1 MAAFFIFVLKS
12 AFVLAMLVSLFMIF
26 MSRETF
32 HRVNRFVMLSIICIA
47 LLLPAVNLGVES
59 PFKKLAAS
67 IENCFASEESDGI
80 AIDISGFDEQ
90 PVFTDVALD
99 IPSLEPAEEKPF
111 DWLLLVAVLYFAGV
125 ALLVVRQAVMYVQV
139 ARIIVRSRVADASQ
153 YGCEGISLKVHS
165 GKEKP
170 FSWFSWVVV
179 SEEDL
184 KDGVREILV
193 HETAHAR
200 AGHSWDI
207 MIADA
212 VIIMQWFNP
221 IAWIMKNCLKDIHE
235 FEADEAVINSGV
247 NARQYQLLIIK
258 KAVGARLYSIANSF
272 NHSLTKKRITM
283 MCKEKSKMWRCAKAL
298 YIVPVAA
305 IAALAFTTVET
316 VNATESEHLSKGSE
330 FVANNERECIENC
343 ISYSDCTVKPQF
355 PGGEAAYREWLDS
368 FSEPLAVKAEGATY
382 DIDFFF
388 VVTKKG
394 KVADYLV
401 GTVGSSTLN
410 HETKKSL
417 NKEFD
422 RMRESLPD
430 GWTPGEVDGKPVDVC
445 MTVKFTNVSKDVDV
459 KPVPEDDEDKV
470 YQVCEKAPEFPGG
483 MDAMMKYLY
492 ENIKYPAEAEAA
504 GKDGRAIVQFI
515 VKKDGSIGN
524 VEIIRSS
531 GDNSLDT
538 EAIRVIA
545 SMPKWNPGTQGGKPV
560 NVKFALPV
568 VFKVQKSAKKLSG
581 TLNIDDKGSVSV
593 PNAHNMAIVIN
604 GRFYDGDNLK
614 DIQLKSEDIESIT
627 VVSIDQLTGKDH
639 EKCKALGKKGVI
651 YIDMENGTLNLDDK
665 GSVLVPNA
673 HNMAIV
679 INGRFYDG
687 DNLKDIQLKS
697 EDIES
702 ITVVSIDQLTGK
714 DHEKCKALGKK
725 GVIYIDMKKYRFN
738 TLGDNEEVFMVC
750 EQQPEFPGG
759 AREMM
764 KWLSS
769 NIKYPKAARDINVQG
784 KIYVTF
790 IVKADGAITGVRAVN
805 SEYSSNNAKVQDAM
819 NLESHLQHC
828 QAAVN
833 LLENDMKG
841 LEKDIADWERES
853 KVLQENGAS
862 ADILERRREEL
873 EKARAELE
881 RSKKRVSQAKNEL
894 EDAQQM
900 LMAATNELGDVVV
913 NAYKNSNSESITGKE
928 LLELNKTAIVAL
940 ADEAVRVVR
949 AMPKW
954 NPGMQG
960 GKPVNVQHTL
970 PIMFR
975 LQ

>member
-139 ARIIVRSRVADASQ
+139 ARIIVCSRAVDASQ
-153 YGCEGISLKVHS
+153 YGCEGISLRVHS

-417 NKEFD
+417 NEEFD

-445 MTVKFTNVSKDVDV
+445 MTVQFTNVSKDVDV
-459 KPVPEDDEDKV
+459 KTVPEDDDDKV

-504 GKDGRAIVQFI
+504 GKDGRATVQFI

-560 NVKFALPV
+560 NVKFTLPV
-568 VFKVQKSAKKLSG
+568 VFKVQKPVKKQSD
-581 TLNIDDKGSVSV
+581 TLT
-593 PNAHNMAIVIN
+593 
-604 GRFYDGDNLK
+604 
-614 DIQLKSEDIESIT
+614 E
-627 VVSIDQLTGKDH
+627 
-639 EKCKALGKKGVI
+639 
-651 YIDMENGTLNLDDK
+651 LDDK

-702 ITVVSIDQLTGK
+702 MTVVSIDQLTGK

-862 ADILERRREEL
+862 ADILEGRREEL

>member
-32 HRVNRFVMLSIICIA
+32 HKVNRLVMLSIICIA

-80 AIDISGFDEQ
+80 VIDISGFDEQ

-139 ARIIVRSRVADASQ
+139 ARIIVCSRVADASQ
-153 YGCEGISLKVHS
+153 YGCEGISLRVHS

-170 FSWFSWVVV
+170 FSWFRWVVV

-184 KDGVREILV
+184 KDGVREMLV

-316 VNATESEHLSKGSE
+316 VNATESENLSKGSE

-382 DIDFFF
+382 NIDFFF

-445 MTVKFTNVSKDVDV
+445 MTVKFTNVSEDVDV
-459 KPVPEDDEDKV
+459 KTVPENDEDKV

-560 NVKFALPV
+560 NVKLTLPV
-568 VFKVQKSAKKLSG
+568 VFKVQKSVKKLSG

-665 GSVLVPNA
+665 GSVSVPNA

-725 GVIYIDMKKYRFN
+725 GVIYVDMKKYRFI

-759 AREMM
+759 MQALM
-764 KWLSS
+764 KFLQT
-769 NIKYPKAARDINVQG
+769 NIKYPLEARNAQLQG
-784 KIYVTF
+784 KIYVQF
-790 IVKADGAITGVRAVN
+790 VVKSDGSIANVEAKKAD
-805 SEYSSNNAKVQDAM
+805 YSFHGTVMQGSVEEM
-819 NLESHLQHC
+819 
-828 QAAVN
+828 
-833 LLENDMKG
+833 
-841 LEKDIADWERES
+841 EKLFGEGCSVER
-853 KVLQENGAS
+853 L
-862 ADILERRREEL
+862 D
-873 EKARAELE
+873 
-881 RSKKRVSQAKNEL
+881 
-894 EDAQQM
+894 
-900 LMAATNELGDVVV
+900 DVVAV
-913 NAYKNSNSESITGKE
+913 AYANGEKQSIDTSAPGKHPAA
-928 LLELNKTAIVAL
+928 KYL
-940 ADEAVRVVR
+940 AAEAVRVVSV
-949 AMPKW
+949 MPKW
-954 NPGMQG
+954 TPGMQD
-960 GKPVNVQHTL
+960 GKPVNVQYML
-970 PIMFR
+970 PVMFR

>member
-47 LLLPAVNLGVES
+47 LLLPTVNLGVES

-67 IENCFASEESDGI
+67 IEKCFASEESDGI

-139 ARIIVRSRVADASQ
+139 ARIIVCSRAVDASQ
-153 YGCEGISLKVHS
+153 YGCEGISLRVHS

-170 FSWFSWVVV
+170 FSWFRWVVV

-343 ISYSDCTVKPQF
+343 VTYSDCTVKPQ
-355 PGGEAAYREWLDS
+355 
-368 FSEPLAVKAEGATY
+368 
-382 DIDFFF
+382 I
-388 VVTKKG
+388 
-394 KVADYLV
+394 
-401 GTVGSSTLN
+401 
-410 HETKKSL
+410 
-417 NKEFD
+417 
-422 RMRESLPD
+422 
-430 GWTPGEVDGKPVDVC
+430 PGEVDGKPVDVC
-445 MTVKFTNVSKDVDV
+445 MTVQFTNVSKDVDV
-459 KPVPEDDEDKV
+459 KTVPEDDDDKV

-581 TLNIDDKGSVSV
+581 THNIDDKGSVS
-593 PNAHNMAIVIN
+593 
-604 GRFYDGDNLK
+604 
-614 DIQLKSEDIESIT
+614 
-627 VVSIDQLTGKDH
+627 
-639 EKCKALGKKGVI
+639 
-651 YIDMENGTLNLDDK
+651 
-665 GSVLVPNA
+665 VPNA

>member
-47 LLLPAVNLGVES
+47 LLLPTVNLGVES

-139 ARIIVRSRVADASQ
+139 ARIIVRSRAVDASQ
-153 YGCEGISLKVHS
+153 YGCEGISLRVHS

-343 ISYSDCTVKPQF
+343 VTYSDCTVKPQI
-355 PGGEAAYREWLDS
+355 L
-368 FSEPLAVKAEGATY
+368 
-382 DIDFFF
+382 
-388 VVTKKG
+388 
-394 KVADYLV
+394 
-401 GTVGSSTLN
+401 
-410 HETKKSL
+410 
-417 NKEFD
+417 
-422 RMRESLPD
+422 
-430 GWTPGEVDGKPVDVC
+430 GEVDGKPVDVC
-445 MTVKFTNVSKDVDV
+445 MTVQFTNVSKDVDV
-459 KPVPEDDEDKV
+459 KTVPEDDDDKV

-581 TLNIDDKGSVSV
+581 THNIDDKGSVSV

-614 DIQLKSEDIESIT
+614 DIQLKSEDIES
-627 VVSIDQLTGKDH
+627 V
-639 EKCKALGKKGVI
+639 
-651 YIDMENGTLNLDDK
+651 
-665 GSVLVPNA
+665 
-673 HNMAIV
+673 
-679 INGRFYDG
+679 
-687 DNLKDIQLKS
+687 
-697 EDIES
+697 
-702 ITVVSIDQLTGK
+702 TVVSIDQLTGK

>member
-80 AIDISGFDEQ
+80 VIDISGFDEQ

-139 ARIIVRSRVADASQ
+139 ARIIVCSRVADASQ
-153 YGCEGISLKVHS
+153 YGCEGISLRVHS

-170 FSWFSWVVV
+170 FSWFRWVVV

-330 FVANNERECIENC
+330 FVANNERECVENC

-417 NKEFD
+417 NEEFD

-560 NVKFALPV
+560 NVKLTLPV

-614 DIQLKSEDIESIT
+614 DIQLKSEDIESVT

-651 YIDMENGTLNLDDK
+651 Y
-665 GSVLVPNA
+665 V
-673 HNMAIV
+673 
-679 INGRFYDG
+679 
-687 DNLKDIQLKS
+687 
-697 EDIES
+697 
-702 ITVVSIDQLTGK
+702 
-714 DHEKCKALGKK
+714 
-725 GVIYIDMKKYRFN
+725 DMKKYRFI

-769 NIKYPKAARDINVQG
+769 NIKYPKAARDINAQG

-819 NLESHLQHC
+819 NLESHLLHC

-833 LLENDMKG
+833 LLENDMSG

-873 EKARAELE
+873 EKARVELE
-881 RSKKRVSQAKNEL
+881 RTKKRVAQAKNEL
-894 EDAQQM
+894 EDARLM